1 MGRGAGCQWDGE
13 LGVNGTGSWVSM
25 GRGAGCQWD
34 GELGV
39 NGTGSWRCRR
49 PQLWAASHSAPNPH
63 RNGVIGSHL
72 GSSDP
77 IPSAAAMGQEMG
89 QWILSGPPLFWGRT
103 GGPPQQNG
111 AQPGG
116 DAVRPRGGS
125 VVPLQIFTFGVTQG
139 RGGRGEG
146 EAEQRAKEGEE
157 KRERKGKS
165 ESVAARADSK
175 AARRRHR
182 ETWGRAVGS

>member
-1 MGRGAGCQWDGE
+1 MGWGAGCQWDGE
-13 LGVNGTGSWVSM
+13 LGVNGTGI
-25 GRGAGCQWD
+25 
-34 GELGV
+34 
-39 NGTGSWRCRR
+39 WRCHR
-49 PQLWAASHSAPNPH
+49 PQLWAASHSAPNLH

-72 GSSDP
+72 GSSDPIWGHWIPFGVIGSHFGSSDP

-125 VVPLQIFTFGVTQG
+125 VVPLQIFTFGVTPG

-146 EAEQRAKEGEE
+146 EAEQKAKEGEE